1 MSYANSRAWRTAA
14 IRKRHQHGQL
24 VQPFCNY
31 ASHLFHPATFFGLF
45 GIDFWRAALEFASH
59 HIALAEA
66 NPAAGDGHPVII
78 FPGMG
83 SGGTAVAQLRGTASR
98 WGTKPSTWG
107 RGFNRGPQGDIDA
120 WLADLKEHTA
130 ELLSGFEKSA
140 TFIGWS
146 VGGIYARELSKMMG
160 RRVRQVITI
169 GTPFN
174 ARADHTNVGW
184 SFRLLSGSAP
194 AFDAEL
200 SARLRRAPAVPTTSI
215 YSRSDGVVAWQTCKH
230 EAESNRV
237 QDLEVTGSRIGL
249 GWNRSVLRIVRHRL
263 GQAPGRWQRYQPDAV
278 GMA

>member
-1 MSYANSRAWRTAA
+1 
-14 IRKRHQHGQL
+14 
-24 VQPFCNY
+24 
-31 ASHLFHPATFFGLF
+31 
-45 GIDFWRAALEFASH
+45 
-59 HIALAEA
+59 
-66 NPAAGDGHPVII
+66 
-78 FPGMG
+78 
-83 SGGTAVAQLRGTASR
+83 
-98 WGTKPSTWG
+98 
-107 RGFNRGPQGDIDA
+107 
-120 WLADLKEHTA
+120 LADLKEHTA

-174 ARADHTNVGW
+174 ASADHTNVGW
-184 SFRLLSGSAP
+184 IFRLLSGSAP

-237 QDLEVTGSRIGL
+237 QDLGAVGSHMDL
-249 GWNRSVLRIVRHRL
+249 GWNRSVLRIVRDRL
-263 GQAPGRWQRYQPDAV
+263 AQAPGRWQRYETDAV